1 MRENFLKVIFILVIV
16 SLGSFI
22 AISIKED
29 VIEKH
34 TISFYSGG
42 NLIEKY
48 EGRNIS
54 HYGNNGLQFYDIKN
68 KKYLRLNGNFVIE

>member
-1 MRENFLKVIFILVIV
+1 MRNKILGIVLILVII

-22 AISIKED
+22 VLSFKQD

-48 EGRNIS
+48 DGCNIP